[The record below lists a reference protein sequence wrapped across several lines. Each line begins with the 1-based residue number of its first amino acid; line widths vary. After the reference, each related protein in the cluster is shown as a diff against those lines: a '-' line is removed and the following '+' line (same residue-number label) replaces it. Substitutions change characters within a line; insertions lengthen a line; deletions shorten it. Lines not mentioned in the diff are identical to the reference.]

1 MHTIFTHKRS
11 KLNHIAK
18 AYIEVLYKENKLVR
32 NIAYG
37 YTLDMNDIDRQLI
50 PSFGSHKIA

>member
-18 AYIEVLYKENKLVR
+18 AYIEVLYEENKLVR

-37 YTLDMNDIDRQLI
+37 YTLDIDRQLI
-50 PSFGSHKIA
+50 SSFWSHKIA